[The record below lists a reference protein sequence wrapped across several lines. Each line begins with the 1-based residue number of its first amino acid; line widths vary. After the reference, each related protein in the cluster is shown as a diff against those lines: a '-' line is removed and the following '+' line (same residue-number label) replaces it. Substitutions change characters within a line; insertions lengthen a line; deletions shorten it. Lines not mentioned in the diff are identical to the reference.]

1 MGTAAVGAGAAGG
14 SQMTPWQLNLAQR
27 QLVLRNSQ
35 PMHNNIFSQTINPA
49 QVPVVQIVPRNVG
62 LITKFLV
69 QVTGTIQNNGDAAL
83 VPSDFNLANL
93 FSNITFYDIQNNQRI
108 NTTGWHISFLSSAR
122 YRRPY
127 AAGYALETDE
137 MSKYG
142 ENFPVLE
149 APSSIAAGDP
159 GTFRAVF
166 EIPLAY
172 SEDDLR
178 GAMYANLINVSSQL
192 NLTINPNPFVLNT
205 ANSTM
210 AMFTS
215 TATPSAVI
223 TSLTFNVYQYYLYNL
238 PTGQNGQVIL
248 PVIDTNTGYLLNNTQ
263 FPQIVANQQNPFPFT
278 NYRDFF
284 SAIAIYDNNSAA
296 SGGRQNGADV
306 TTWALQQ
313 ANFTNFWQDDPYTV
327 AQRTRDIIQTDYPL
341 GVYYF
346 SFRKKTLNTTTY
358 GNMEL
363 VLQPNTAP
371 AGIVYM
377 GYESTALL
385 NTIGQATSLPS

>member
-1 MGTAAVGAGAAGG
+1 MGTQAVGAAGAGNL
-14 SQMTPWQLNLAQR
+14 TPWQLNLAQR
-27 QLVLRNSQ
+27 QLVLKNSQ

-49 QVPVVQIVPRNVG
+49 QVPVVQILPRNVG

-69 QVTGTIQNNGDAAL
+69 TVTGTIQNNGSAAL
-83 VPSDFNLANL
+83 VPSDFGLANL
-93 FSNITFYDIQNNQRI
+93 FSNVTFYDIQNNQRI
-108 NTTGWHISFLSSAR
+108 NTTGWHLSFLSTAR

-127 AAGYALETDE
+127 AAGYLVETDE
-137 MSKYG
+137 MSSYG
-142 ENFPVLE
+142 ENFPIIKTP
-149 APSSIAAGDP
+149 ASIAAGTS
-159 GTFRAVF
+159 GTFRAVL

-192 NLTINPNPFVLNT
+192 NLTVNPNPFALST

-210 AMFTS
+210 AMYTS
-215 TATPSAVI
+215 TAAPDAVI
-223 TSLTFNVYQYYLYNL
+223 TSLTFNVYQHYLYNL

-263 FPQIVANQQNPFPFT
+263 FPAIVPNVQNPFPFT

-284 SAIAIYDNNSAA
+284 SAFAVFDNNTASA
-296 SGGRQNGADV
+296 GGRENGSDV
-306 TTWALQQ
+306 NNWALQQ
-313 ANFTNFWQDDPYTV
+313 ANFTNFWQDDPLTV
-327 AQRTRDIIQTDYPL
+327 AQRAREVIQTDFPL

-363 VLQPNTAP
+363 VLNPNTAP
-371 AGIVYM
+371 AGVVYM